1 MVRAVARRRTADL
14 VVAGIGLV
22 VLVICGVIA
31 SDGTVP
37 AWEADIFHAINDLPG
52 WLYRPLWPFQQLG
65 TILVGPLVAIVAFVL
80 GRRRLAIAA
89 LAATVLKLLGER
101 VVKLLVERQRPGT
114 TIGDVTL
121 RGDVPANGDSFVSG
135 HAVLAVALAA
145 MLSPYLRG
153 WWKLV
158 PWVLAALNG
167 IARIYVGAH
176 NPLDVVGGAGL
187 GLAIGAT
194 LKYALALGPADRAP
208 AQPATEAQTA

>member
-1 MVRAVARRRTADL
+1 MFRAVAGRRTADL

-65 TILVGPLVAIVAFVL
+65 TILVGPLVAIAAFVL

-101 VVKLLVERQRPGT
+101 VVKLLVERERPGT
-114 TIGDVTL
+114 TIGDVIL
-121 RGDVPANGDSFVSG
+121 RGDVPANGNSFVSG

-176 NPLDVVGGAGL
+176 NPLDVVGGAAL
-187 GLAIGAT
+187 GLAIGST
-194 LKYALALGPADRAP
+194 LKYALALGPTDQRRLSGAENTP
-208 AQPATEAQTA
+208 